1 MTDVRSLSNRKVQ
14 AAGKEANG
22 DVLQD
27 EQNEAVVRLAQSFGS
42 LLLWPRHAT
51 YTTANDRHA
60 VQLVKDLLT
69 HYDTIFTPETNEAN
83 AEHEKRRLEA
93 PVALYDGAGKD
104 AETLSEPLS
113 PGGIR
118 RGLMSFV
125 RSAAPDDSPKRGASG
140 VFGAF
145 NRSGYTDST
154 TTRTP
159 GNKFTTSIAVSSPPP
174 PSDKTPDSFIIADE
188 QSMTSKLDQETEE
201 PDVMFDA
208 SEGHD
213 QDNEG
218 QDVNINTT
226 PSADKRKSDTKD
238 EGDVG
243 EADKAEKNVYSN
255 NLIAEMGELAP
266 SDKEGND
273 IDPFFEDD

>member
-1 MTDVRSLSNRKVQ
+1 M
-14 AAGKEANG
+14 EADS
-22 DVLQD
+22 DVLQE
-27 EQNEAVVRLAQSFGS
+27 EQNEAAVKLAHSFGS

-69 HYDTIFTPETNEAN
+69 HYDTIFTPETNEIN

-93 PVALYDGAGKD
+93 PVALHVDAGKD
-104 AETLSEPLS
+104 AETLSAGPIS

-118 RGLMSFV
+118 RGLMSLV
-125 RSAAPDDSPKRGASG
+125 RSAAPDEAPKRQASG

-145 NRSGYTDST
+145 NRSGYSDST
-154 TTRTP
+154 TTRSP
-159 GNKFTTSIAVSSPPP
+159 SSKFTTSIALSSPPP
-174 PSDKTPDSFIIADE
+174 PGDNTPDAFIVADE
-188 QSMTSKLDQETEE
+188 QTMTSKQEQETEE
-201 PDVMFDA
+201 PDIMFDA
-208 SEGHD
+208 SEDHNNES
-213 QDNEG
+213 QD
-218 QDVNINTT
+218 INKTNKT
-226 PSADKRKSDTKD
+226 SADKGKPETQG

-243 EADKAEKNVYSN
+243 EADKAEKHIYSN
-255 NLIAEMGELAP
+255 NLIAEMDELAP